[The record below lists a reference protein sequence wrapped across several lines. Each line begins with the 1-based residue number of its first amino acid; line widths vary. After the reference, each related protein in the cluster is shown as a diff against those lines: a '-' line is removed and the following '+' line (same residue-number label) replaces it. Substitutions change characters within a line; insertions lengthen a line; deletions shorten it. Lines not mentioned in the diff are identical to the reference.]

1 MGWMKAFRNPGTE
14 YRGAPFWSWNDRLED
29 AELVRQIESMMQ
41 AGMGGFFM
49 HSRTGLLTEYM
60 SEEWMQHIR
69 TCVNAARERGMLAW
83 LYDED
88 RWPSG
93 FAGGDVPAMHPS
105 FRAKHITWQRGETAD
120 PAEGGVLAVYSCV
133 EENGQR
139 RSFRLLRAGE
149 EVPPG
154 QTVVRFVWRYD
165 PPSPWYNGGSYL
177 DTLNPDAVAAFLR
190 HTYDAYA
197 REVGEQFGKVVPGI
211 FTDEPHYGKFFQ
223 PDKLPF
229 TERLPEEF
237 QNTYG
242 YPLAEALPAL
252 FFDTPDATA
261 HRYRFHRLLT
271 QMFVQSFGKQLY
283 DWCEQHGTHLTGH
296 YLLED
301 TFPEQIAAIGAAMP
315 LYEYMQSPG
324 IDHLGRRLPD
334 ALLARQVSSV
344 ARQMGRRRVLCET
357 YGCSGWNISFA
368 EQKWIADNLFVQGVT
383 YMNQHLALYSMWGG
397 RKRDFPPSIFYQQ
410 PWWKHY
416 RYLSDYMARVT
427 LVLQSGTPCSELLVL
442 HTIGSGWATFR
453 PDDQREC
460 ARYGEACMH
469 VSNWLNELQHDHDFG
484 DELIMQRHARVEG
497 EYLVIGQARYRLMVI
512 PPALTLAR
520 STVQLLHEWLDA
532 GGRIVA
538 VGEVAS
544 QIEGAPAEEELAS
557 LWSHP
562 NVTRIPEGADALQET
577 VDRLLPPRV
586 RVTTPDG
593 NVCRSVYARLVRSS
607 VIPSASEEE
616 DGALVVFL
624 VNRALNDDQG
634 ELAVNVRSDSHLS
647 LWKAETGEI
656 VTPPIEKTREG
667 ARCVLPFGPAQSYL
681 LVLDGNADCTYERRG
696 RPAMQIDLDG
706 HYRVERTEPN
716 VLLLDYATLT
726 VPGQL
731 STARLPMCKLHLRL
745 AEHLGIDPDLHNSGV
760 SLWKRERER
769 QSPPKACDVVLTYT
783 FESRIE
789 PASPVTLVVEKPE
802 FSRFVVNGSEVENKD
817 AGWWLDIGF
826 RKLDISGTLRKGVN
840 VIEQH
845 LHFVEGMT
853 LEPIMI
859 LGDFGVLPMGDS
871 HQFMLDKEPETIT
884 LDDWCP
890 QGYPFY
896 CGSQRFTWR
905 VHLPGEAQRVMLE
918 CQKPHAPVCSVHV
931 NGQYAGLLAWHPY
944 EVDITDF
951 VREGEN
957 EITVEVFTS
966 PRNLLGPLH
975 HQQGELY
982 GVGPE
987 SFTAGEAWTDEYQFV
1002 PYGLFTPPRVLI
1014 YE

>member
-1 MGWMKAFRNPGTE
+1 MGLRKAFRNPGME

-60 SEEWMQHIR
+60 SEEWMQRIR
-69 TCVNAARERGMLAW
+69 TCVRAARERGMLAW

-105 FRAKHITWQRGETAD
+105 FRAKHITWQRGEAAD
-120 PAEGGVLAVYSCV
+120 AGEGGVLAVYSCA
-133 EENGQR
+133 EQNGELCD
-139 RSFRLLRAGE
+139 FRPLREGQKT
-149 EVPPG
+149 PPG
-154 QTVVRFVWRYD
+154 RTVVRFIWRYD
-165 PPSPWYNGGSYL
+165 PPTPWYNGGSYL
-177 DTLNPDAVAAFLR
+177 DTLNPEAVAAFLR

-197 REVGEQFGKVVPGI
+197 REVGEQFGKAVPGI

-237 QNTYG
+237 QKAYG

-252 FFDTPDATA
+252 FFDMPDASA

-283 DWCEQHGTHLTGH
+283 DWCEQHGIHLTGH

-427 LVLQSGTPCSELLVL
+427 LMLQSGVPCSELLVL

-453 PDDQREC
+453 PDNQQQC
-460 ARYGEACMH
+460 ARYGEACMR
-469 VSNWLNELQHDHDFG
+469 VSTWLNEIQHDHDFG

-497 EYLVIGQARYRLMVI
+497 ECLVIGQARYRLIVI

-520 STVQLLHEWLDA
+520 STVRLLHEWLDA
-532 GGRIVA
+532 GGRIIA
-538 VGEVAS
+538 VSEVAS
-544 QIEGAPAEEELAS
+544 QVEGVPAESELAS
-557 LWSHP
+557 LWNHP
-562 NVTRIPEGADALQET
+562 NVTRIPEDFTALQEA
-577 VDRLLPPRV
+577 VDALLPPTV

-593 NVCRSVYARLVRSS
+593 SICRSVYARLVRSD
-607 VIPSASEEE
+607 
-616 DGALVVFL
+616 DGALALFL
-624 VNRALNDDQG
+624 VNRALHDNLD
-634 ELAVNVRSDSHLS
+634 ELVVHVRGDGHLS

-656 VTPPIEKTREG
+656 VTLPAERTGEG
-667 ARCVLPFGPAQSYL
+667 MRCTLPFGPAQSHL
-681 LVLDGNADCTYERRG
+681 LVLDGSAGSAYERRKH
-696 RPAMQIDLDG
+696 PAMQIDLDG

-726 VPGQL
+726 IPGQPP
-731 STARLPMCKLHLRL
+731 TARLPMWKLHLRL

-760 SLWKRERER
+760 SLWKRERQR
-769 QSPPKACDVVLTYT
+769 KAPPKTCDVVLTYT

-802 FSRFVVNGSEVENKD
+802 FSRFMVNGAEVENKD
-817 AGWWLDIGF
+817 TGWWLDIGF
-826 RKLDISGTLRKGVN
+826 RKLDISGALRKGVN

-845 LHFVEGMT
+845 LHFVEGLV

-859 LGDFGVLPMGDS
+859 LGNFGVLPMKDS
-871 HQFMLDKEPETIT
+871 HQFVLDREPQTIT

-905 VHLPGEAQRVMLE
+905 VRLPGEAQRVVLE

-944 EVDITDF
+944 EVDITDL
-951 VREGEN
+951 VHEGEN
-957 EITVEVFTS
+957 EVTVEVFTS

-975 HQQGELY
+975 HRQGELY

-987 SFTAGEAWTDEYQFV
+987 SFTAGDAWTDEYRFV
-1002 PYGLFTPPRVLI
+1002 PYGLLAPPRILI

>member
-1 MGWMKAFRNPGTE
+1 MGLRKSFRNPGME

-29 AELVRQIESMMQ
+29 TELVRQIESMRQ

-49 HSRTGLLTEYM
+49 HSRTGLLTPYM
-60 SEEWMQHIR
+60 SDEWMQHIR
-69 TCVNAARERGMLAW
+69 TCVHAAKERGMLAW

-93 FAGGDVPAMHPS
+93 FAGGDVPPMHPS
-105 FRAKHITWQRGETAD
+105 FRAKHITWQRGKAVEVPD
-120 PAEGGVLAVYSCV
+120 GGVLAVYSCA
-133 EENGQR
+133 EENGQL
-139 RSFRLLRAGE
+139 SDFRLLRE
-149 EVPPG
+149 EESTPPG
-154 QTVVRFVWRYD
+154 RITVCFLWRYD

-177 DTLNPDAVAAFLR
+177 DTLNPEAVAAFLR

-197 REVGEQFGKVVPGI
+197 REVGEEFGKTVPGI

-229 TERLPEEF
+229 TERLPEQF
-237 QNTYG
+237 QKAYG

-252 FFDTPDATA
+252 FWDTPDAAA

-283 DWCEQHGTHLTGH
+283 DWCEQHGIHLTGH

-301 TFPEQIAAIGAAMP
+301 TFQEQIAAIGAAMP

-416 RYLSDYMARVT
+416 RYLSDYMARIT
-427 LVLQSGTPCSELLVL
+427 LMLRSSTPCNELLVL

-453 PDDQREC
+453 PDHLQPC
-460 ARYGEACMH
+460 ARYGEACLR
-469 VSNWLNELQHDHDFG
+469 VSTWLSEMQHDHDFG
-484 DELIMQRHARVEG
+484 DETLIQKHARVEG
-497 EYLVIGQARYRLMVI
+497 EYLLIGQARYRLLVI
-512 PPALTLAR
+512 PPALTLER
-520 STVQLLHEWLDA
+520 STVQMLREWLNA
-532 GGRIVA
+532 GGQVIT
-538 VGEVAS
+538 VGETAS
-544 QIEGAPAEEELAS
+544 RIEGVPAEEELAT

-562 NVTRIPEGADALQET
+562 NVTRIPEDFATLQET
-577 VDRLLPPRV
+577 VDALLTPVV
-586 RVTTPDG
+586 RVTYPNG
-593 NVCRSVYARLVRSS
+593 NICRSVYVRLARTD
-607 VIPSASEEE
+607 
-616 DGALVVFL
+616 DGALVMFL

-634 ELAVNVRSDSHLS
+634 ELTVHVNGDGHLS

-656 VTPPIEKTREG
+656 VALPMDKSPEG
-667 ARCVLPFGPAQSYL
+667 AKRCNLPFGPAQSYL
-681 LVLDGNADCTYERRG
+681 LTLDGNAGSSPEHRKH
-696 RPAMQIDLDG
+696 PAMQIDMNDN
-706 HYRVERTEPN
+706 YRVERTEPN

-726 VPGQL
+726 LPGQPP
-731 STARLPMCKLHLRL
+731 TARLPMWRLHLRL

-760 SLWKRERER
+760 SLWKRELER
-769 QSPPKACDVVLTYT
+769 QSPPKTCDVVLTYT
-783 FESRIE
+783 FESHID
-789 PASPVTLVVEKPE
+789 PTPPVTLVVEKPE
-802 FSRFVVNGSEVENKD
+802 FSRFVVNGIAVENRD
-817 AGWWLDIGF
+817 SGWWLDIGF
-826 RKLDISGTLRKGVN
+826 RQLDLSGTLRKGVN

-859 LGDFGVLPMGDS
+859 LGDFGVLPAKDS
-871 HQFMLDKEPETIT
+871 SLFVLAEEPKTIT
-884 LDDWCP
+884 LEDWCG

-896 CGSQRFTWR
+896 CGSMRLTWM
-905 VHLPGEAQRVMLE
+905 VSLPGEAQRVVLK
-918 CQKPHAPVCSVHV
+918 CQKPRAPVCSVEV
-931 NGQYAGLLAWHPY
+931 NGQHAGLLAWHPY
-944 EVDITDF
+944 EVDITDL
-951 VREGEN
+951 VHEGDN

-975 HQQGELY
+975 HRQGELY

-987 SFTAGEAWTDEYQFV
+987 SFVSADQWTDEYQFV
-1002 PYGLFTPPRVLI
+1002 PYGLRTPPRIVI

>member
-60 SEEWMQHIR
+60 SEQWMQHIR
-69 TCVNAARERGMLAW
+69 TCVGAAKERGMLAW

-105 FRAKHITWQRGETAD
+105 FRAKHITWQRAEAND
-120 PAEGGVLAVYSCV
+120 VAEGGVLATYCCM
-133 EENGQR
+133 EENGQLR
-139 RSFRLLRAGE
+139 DFRLLHEGE
-149 EVPPG
+149 EAPPG
-154 QTVVRFVWRYD
+154 QTVVRFVWRDD

-177 DTLNPDAVAAFLR
+177 DTLNPEAVAAFLR

-197 REVGEQFGKVVPGI
+197 REVGEEFGKTVPGI

-237 QNTYG
+237 QKAYG
-242 YPLAEALPAL
+242 YSLIEALPAL
-252 FFDTPDATA
+252 FFDAPDASA

-283 DWCEQHGTHLTGH
+283 DWCEQHGIHLTGH

-324 IDHLGRRLPD
+324 IDHLGRRLPEG
-334 ALLARQVSSV
+334 LLARQVSSV

-410 PWWKHY
+410 PWWKYY

-427 LVLQSGTPCSELLVL
+427 LMMRSGAPCSELLVL

-453 PDDQREC
+453 PDNQQRC
-460 ARYGEACMH
+460 ARYGEACMR
-469 VSNWLNELQHDHDFG
+469 VSTWLNEIQHDHDFG

-497 EYLVIGQARYRLMVI
+497 EYLAIGQARYRLMVV

-520 STVQLLHEWLDA
+520 STVQLLHKWLDA
-532 GGRIVA
+532 GGRIIA
-538 VGEVAS
+538 VGETAS
-544 QIEGAPAEEELAS
+544 QVEGTPAGEELAV
-557 LWSHP
+557 LWNHP
-562 NVTRIPEGADALQET
+562 NVTRIPEDFTALQEA
-577 VDRLLPPRV
+577 VDTLLPPVV
-586 RVTTPDG
+586 RVTTPGGDI
-593 NVCRSVYARLVRSS
+593 CRSVYARLVRSD
-607 VIPSASEEE
+607 
-616 DGALVVFL
+616 DGELVLFL
-624 VNRALNDDQG
+624 VNRALDDDQG
-634 ELAVNVRSDSHLS
+634 ELTVQVRGEGHLS
-647 LWKAETGEI
+647 LCKAETGEI
-656 VTPPIEKTREG
+656 VALPIEKTGEVI
-667 ARCVLPFGPAQSYL
+667 RCALPFGPAQSYL
-681 LVLDGNADCTYERRG
+681 LVLDGSAGCAHERRKH
-696 RPAMQIDLDG
+696 PAMQIDLDG
-706 HYRVERTEPN
+706 NYRVERTEPN

-726 VPGQL
+726 IPGQPP
-731 STARLPMCKLHLRL
+731 TARLPMWKLHLHL
-745 AEHLGIDPDLHNSGV
+745 ANHLGIDPDLHNSGV
-760 SLWKRERER
+760 SLWKRERDR
-769 QSPPKACDVVLTYT
+769 HAPPKTCDVVLTYT

-789 PASPVTLVVEKPE
+789 PGSPVMLVVEKPG
-802 FSRFVVNGSEVENKD
+802 FSRFVVNGVEVESKD

-845 LHFVEGMT
+845 LHFVEGLV
-853 LEPIMI
+853 LEPVMI
-859 LGDFGVLPMGDS
+859 LGDFGVLPMKEG
-871 HQFMLDKEPETIT
+871 HQFVLDTEPESIT
-884 LDDWCP
+884 LDDWCS

-896 CGSQRFTWR
+896 CGSQRFTWGVR
-905 VHLPGEAQRVMLE
+905 LPGEAQRVVLE

-944 EVDITDF
+944 EVDITDL

-987 SFTAGEAWTDEYQFV
+987 SFTSGDAWTDDYRFV
-1002 PYGLFTPPRVLI
+1002 PYGLLTPPRILV

>member
-1 MGWMKAFRNPGTE
+1 MGLRKSFRNPGME

-29 AELVRQIESMMQ
+29 AELLRQIDSMMQ

-60 SEEWMQHIR
+60 SKEWMAHIR
-69 TCVNAARERGMLAW
+69 TCVNAAKERGMLAW

-105 FRAKHITWQRGETAD
+105 FRAKHITWLQGEGARSEQANT
-120 PAEGGVLAVYSCV
+120 LAVYSCV
-133 EENGQR
+133 SQDGH
-139 RSFRLLRAGE
+139 LRDFQPLRTGE
-149 EVPPG
+149 RVPPG
-154 QTVVRFVWRYD
+154 REVVRFVWRYD
-165 PPSPWYNGGSYL
+165 PPSPWYNGGTYL
-177 DTLNPDAVAAFLR
+177 DTLNPEAVAAFLK
-190 HTYDAYA
+190 HTYEAYA
-197 REVGEQFGKVVPGI
+197 REVGEEFGKAVPGI
-211 FTDEPHYGKFFQ
+211 FTDEPHFGKFFQ
-223 PDKLPF
+223 PDKLPY
-229 TERLPEEF
+229 TERLPEAFEAA
-237 QNTYG
+237 YG

-261 HRYRFHRLLT
+261 HRYRFYRLVT

-283 DWCEQHGTHLTGH
+283 DWCEAHGIHLTGH

-301 TFPEQIAAIGAAMP
+301 TFQEQISAIGAAMP

-427 LVLQSGTPCSELLVL
+427 LMLQSGMPCNELLVL

-453 PDDQREC
+453 PDDQQQC
-460 ARYGEACMH
+460 ARYGEACMR
-469 VSNWLNELQHDHDFG
+469 VSTWLNEMQHDHDFG
-484 DELIMQRHARVEG
+484 DELIMQKHARVEG
-497 EYLVIGQARYRLMVI
+497 EYLRIGQARYRLIVI
-512 PPALTLAR
+512 PPALTLAH
-520 STVQLLHEWLDA
+520 STVQLLREWLDA
-532 GGRIVA
+532 GGRVVT

-544 QIEGAPAEEELAS
+544 QIEGVPADEQLAA
-557 LWSHP
+557 LWNHP
-562 NVTRIPEGADALQET
+562 NVVRLPEDFAALQET
-577 VDRLLPPRV
+577 VDALLPPTV
-586 RVTTPDG
+586 RVTYPNG
-593 NVCRSVYARLVRSS
+593 NICRSVYARVVRGD
-607 VIPSASEEE
+607 

-634 ELAVNVRSDSHLS
+634 ELVVQVNGEGHLS
-647 LWKAETGEI
+647 QWKAETGEI
-656 VTPPIEKTREG
+656 LTLPTDKTPEG
-667 ARCVLPFGPAQSYL
+667 MKRGSLPFGAAQSYL
-681 LVLDGNADCTYERRG
+681 LMLDGQAGSTYERRKH
-696 RPAMQIDLDG
+696 PAMQIDLDG
-706 HYRVERTEPN
+706 NYRVERTEPN
-716 VLLLDYATLT
+716 ALLLDYATLAL
-726 VPGQL
+726 PGQPP
-731 STARLPMCKLHLRL
+731 TERLPMWKLHLRL

-769 QSPPKACDVVLTYT
+769 QSPPKTCDVVLTYT
-783 FESRIE
+783 FESHIQ
-789 PASPVTLVVEKPE
+789 PKTPVTLVVEKPE
-802 FSRFVVNGSEVENKD
+802 YSRFVVNGVEID
-817 AGWWLDIGF
+817 STDRGWWLDIGF
-826 RKLDISGTLRKGVN
+826 RKLDISGTIRAGVN

-845 LHFVEGMT
+845 LHFVEGLT

-859 LGDFGVLPMGDS
+859 LGDFGVFPTKDNR
-871 HQFMLDKEPETIT
+871 QFVLDEEPPSIGLE
-884 LDDWCP
+884 DWCP

-896 CGSQRFTWR
+896 CGSMRFTWR
-905 VHLPGEAQRVMLE
+905 IHLPGESQRIVLE

-944 EVDITDF
+944 EVDITDL
-951 VREGEN
+951 VHEREN

-975 HQQGELY
+975 HRQGELY

-987 SFTAGEAWTDEYQFV
+987 SFTAGEQWTDEYRFV
-1002 PYGLFTPPRVLI
+1002 PYGLLTPPRIVI

>member
-1 MGWMKAFRNPGTE
+1 MKDGGRTPMGLRKAFRNPGME
-14 YRGAPFWSWNDRLED
+14 YRGAPFWSWNDRLDD
-29 AELVRQIESMMQ
+29 AELVRQIDSMMQ

-49 HSRTGLLTEYM
+49 HSRTGLLTPYM
-60 SEEWMQHIR
+60 SEEWMARIR
-69 TCVNAARERGMLAW
+69 TCVQSARERGMLAW

-105 FRAKHITWQRGETAD
+105 FRAKHMTWQKGCAPATGEG
-120 PAEGGVLAVYSCV
+120 ELLARYACREAQDGSL
-133 EENGQR
+133 
-139 RSFRLLRAGE
+139 SDFRLLREGERPPAGYT
-149 EVPPG
+149 EVC
-154 QTVVRFVWRYD
+154 FFWRYD
-165 PPSPWYNGGSYL
+165 PPSPWYNGGTYL
-177 DTLNPDAVAAFLR
+177 DTLNPEAVSAFLR

-197 REVGEQFGKVVPGI
+197 REVGQHFGSAVPGI

-237 QNTYG
+237 QKAYG

-252 FFDTPDATA
+252 CFDVPDGNA

-271 QMFVQSFGKQLY
+271 QMFVQSYGKQLY
-283 DWCEQHGTHLTGH
+283 DWCEAHGIELTGH

-301 TFPEQIAAIGAAMP
+301 TFQDQIAAIGAAMP
-315 LYEYMQSPG
+315 LYEYMQAPG

-344 ARQMGRRRVLCET
+344 ARQMGRKRVLCET

-368 EQKWIADNLFVQGVT
+368 EQKWIADSLFVQGVT

-410 PWWKHY
+410 PWWKYY

-427 LVLQSGTPCSELLVL
+427 LMLQSGTPVSELLVL

-453 PDDQREC
+453 PNSLQEC
-460 ARYGEACMH
+460 ALYSDACAR
-469 VSNWLNELQHDHDFG
+469 VSTWLNEIQHDHDFG
-484 DELIMQRHARVEG
+484 DELILQRHARVEG
-497 EYLVIGQARYRLMVI
+497 ETLVVGQARYRLLVI
-512 PPALTLAR
+512 PPALTLAQ
-520 STVQLLHEWLDA
+520 STVHLLRQWLDT
-532 GGRIVA
+532 GGRIIV
-538 VGEVAS
+538 VGQPAS
-544 QIEGAPAEEELAS
+544 QIEGVPAGEELNA

-562 NVTRIPEGADALQET
+562 NVTRIAEDPIALQEA
-577 VDRLLPPRV
+577 VDSLLPPTV
-586 RVTTPDG
+586 RVAYPNGD
-593 NVCRSVYARLVRSS
+593 VCRSVYARVVRQH
-607 VIPSASEEE
+607 
-616 DGALVVFL
+616 DGALVIFL
-624 VNRALNDDQG
+624 VNRDQHHDLG
-634 ELAVNVRSDSHLS
+634 DLTVTLRGQGNLS
-647 LWKAETGEI
+647 LWRAETGEI
-656 VTPPIEKTREG
+656 LAVPVDRAMEG
-667 ARCVLPFGPAQSYL
+667 IRCTLPFGPAQSCL
-681 LVLDGNADCTYERRG
+681 LMLDGSAGSTCERRKN
-696 RPAMQIDLDG
+696 PAMHIDLDG
-706 HYRVERTEPN
+706 DYRVERTEPN

-726 VPGQL
+726 IPGQA
-731 STARLPMCKLHLRL
+731 TTPRLPMWKLHQQL
-745 AEHLGIDPDLHNSGV
+745 AEHLGIDPDLHNGGV
-760 SLWKRERER
+760 SLWKREKER
-769 QSPPKACDVVLTYT
+769 PSPPKTCEVVLTYR
-783 FESRIE
+783 FESEIE
-789 PASPVTLVVEKPE
+789 PATPVFLVAEKPE
-802 FSRFVVNGSEVENKD
+802 YSRFIINGKPVSSND
-817 AGWWLDIGF
+817 LGWWLDIGF
-826 RKLDISGTLRKGVN
+826 RKLDISGTIRKGTN

-845 LHFVEGMT
+845 LRFVEGLT

-859 LGDFGVLPMGDS
+859 LGDFGVMPMRDN
-871 HQFMLDKEPETIT
+871 HQFGLVEEPKTIT
-884 LDDWCP
+884 LEDWCS

-905 VHLPGEAQRVMLE
+905 VNLPGDAQRVVLE

-944 EVDITDF
+944 EVDITDY
-951 VREGEN
+951 VHEGEN

-987 SFTAGEAWTDEYQFV
+987 SFTAGDAWTDEYQFV
-1002 PYGLFTPPRVLI
+1002 PYGLLTPPRIVI

>member
-1 MGWMKAFRNPGTE
+1 MGLRKSFRNPGAE
-14 YRGAPFWSWNDRLED
+14 YRGAPFWSWNDRLD
-29 AELVRQIESMMQ
+29 AAELVRQIDSMMQ

-49 HSRTGLLTEYM
+49 HSRTGLLTPYL
-60 SEEWMQHIR
+60 SDEWMALVR
-69 TCVNAARERGMLAW
+69 TCVQAAGERGLLAW

-105 FRAKHITWQRGETAD
+105 FRAKHLTWTRGDT
-120 PAEGGVLAVYSCV
+120 PVSAEDNVLVVYSCV
-133 EENGQR
+133 EEDGSLR
-139 RSFRLLRAGE
+139 DFCLLRDGE
-149 EVPPG
+149 EVPAG
-154 QTVVRFVWRYD
+154 RTVIRFVWRYD
-165 PPSPWYNGGSYL
+165 QPSPWYNGGSYL
-177 DTLNPDAVAAFLR
+177 DTLNPEAVAAFLH

-197 REVGEQFGKVVPGI
+197 REVSNEFGRAIPGI
-211 FTDEPHYGKFFQ
+211 FTDEPHYGKCFQ

-229 TERLPEEF
+229 TERLPAEF
-237 QNTYG
+237 QKAYG
-242 YPLAEALPAL
+242 YPFVEALPAL

-283 DWCEQHGTHLTGH
+283 DWCEAHGIELTGH

-301 TFPEQIAAIGAAMP
+301 TFQDQIAAIGAAMP

-344 ARQMGRRRVLCET
+344 ARQMGRKRVLCET

-368 EQKWIADNLFVQGVT
+368 EQKWIADSLFVQGVT

-427 LVLQSGTPCSELLVL
+427 LMLQSGAPCSELLVL

-453 PDDQREC
+453 PDNQQEC
-460 ARYGEACMH
+460 ARYGEACMRI
-469 VSNWLNELQHDHDFG
+469 STWLNELQHDHDFG
-484 DELIMQRHARVEG
+484 DELIMQRHAGVEG
-497 EYLVIGQARYRLMVI
+497 ETLRVGQARYRLLVI

-520 STVQLLHEWLDA
+520 STVTLLRQWLEA
-532 GGRIVA
+532 GGRIIV
-538 VGEVAS
+538 VGETAW
-544 QIEGAPAEEELAS
+544 QIEGVPAAEELDS
-557 LWSHP
+557 LWNHP
-562 NVTRIPEGADALQET
+562 NVIRIPEDFTALAQS
-577 VDRLLPPRV
+577 VDGVLPPLV
-586 RVTTPDG
+586 RVTYPG
-593 NVCRSVYARLVRSS
+593 GEVCRSVYARTVQR
-607 VIPSASEEE
+607 E
-616 DGALVVFL
+616 DDSLVVFL
-624 VNRALNDDQG
+624 ANRALNDDHG
-634 ELAVNVRSDSHLS
+634 DLTVHLRREGHLS
-647 LWKAETGEI
+647 QWKAETGEI
-656 VTPPIEKTREG
+656 VALPADRTSDG
-667 ARCVLPFGPAQSYL
+667 VRCTLPFGPAQSYL
-681 LVLDGNADCTYERRG
+681 LMLDGSAGSTYERRKH
-696 RPAMQIDLDG
+696 PAMQIQLD
-706 HYRVERTEPN
+706 HNYRVERTEPN

-726 VPGQL
+726 IPGQPP
-731 STARLPMCKLHLRL
+731 TERLPMWKLHLQL

-760 SLWKRERER
+760 SLWKREKER
-769 QSPPKACDVVLTYT
+769 ATPPKTCDVVLTYT
-783 FESRIE
+783 FESRIK
-789 PASPVTLVVEKPE
+789 PSSPLTLVVEKPE
-802 FSRFVVNGSEVENKD
+802 HSRFLINGTPIDSTD
-817 AGWWLDIGF
+817 IGWWLDIGF
-826 RKLDISGTLRKGVN
+826 RKLDISGTIRKGTN
-840 VIEQH
+840 IIEQH
-845 LHFVEGMT
+845 LHFVEGLT

-859 LGDFGVLPMGDS
+859 LGDFGVLPMKNNC
-871 HQFMLDKEPETIT
+871 QFVLDREPKTIT
-884 LDDWCP
+884 LDDWCK

-905 VHLPGEAQRVMLE
+905 VHLPGEAQRVVLE
-918 CQKPHAPVCSVHV
+918 CQKPGAPVYSVHV

-944 EVDITDF
+944 EVDITDL
-951 VREGEN
+951 VHEGEN
-957 EITVEVFTS
+957 EITIEVFTS

-975 HQQGELY
+975 HRQGELF

-1002 PYGLFTPPRVLI
+1002 PYGLLTPPRITI

>member
-1 MGWMKAFRNPGTE
+1 MGWMKAFRNPGME
-14 YRGAPFWSWNDRLED
+14 YRGAPFWSWNDRLDD

-69 TCVNAARERGMLAW
+69 TCVDAARERGMLAW

-93 FAGGDVPAMHPS
+93 FAGGEVPAMHPS
-105 FRAKHITWQRGETAD
+105 FRAKHITWQRGEAAD
-120 PAEGGVLAVYSCV
+120 TEEGGVLAVYSCA
-133 EENGQR
+133 ERDGQLCD
-139 RSFRLLRAGE
+139 FRLLGE
-149 EVPPG
+149 GESVPPG
-154 QTVVRFVWRYD
+154 RTMVRFIWRYD
-165 PPSPWYNGGSYL
+165 PPSPWYNGGCYL
-177 DTLNPDAVAAFLR
+177 DTLNPEAVAAFLR

-197 REVGEQFGKVVPGI
+197 REVGEQFGKAVPGI

-237 QNTYG
+237 QKAYG

-252 FFDTPDATA
+252 FFDAPDATA

-271 QMFVQSFGKQLY
+271 QMFVQSFGKQLH
-283 DWCEQHGTHLTGH
+283 DWCERHGIHLTGH

-301 TFPEQIAAIGAAMP
+301 TFQDQIAAIGAAMP

-397 RKRDFPPSIFYQQ
+397 RKRDFPPSLFYQQ

-427 LVLQSGTPCSELLVL
+427 LMLQSGTPCSELLVL

-453 PDDQREC
+453 PDNGQQC
-460 ARYGEACMH
+460 AHYGDACTRI
-469 VSNWLNELQHDHDFG
+469 STWLNEMQHDHDFG
-484 DELIMQRHARVEG
+484 DELIMQKHARVDG
-497 EYLVIGQARYRLMVI
+497 GYLVIGQARYRLLVV

-520 STVQLLHEWLDA
+520 SSVQLLRNWLDV
-532 GGRIVA
+532 GGRVIT
-538 VGEVAS
+538 VGELAS
-544 QIEGAPAEEELAS
+544 QIEGVPAEAELAA

-562 NVTRIPEGADALQET
+562 NVVHIPEDFTALQEA
-577 VDRLLPPRV
+577 VDTCLPPVV
-586 RVTTPDG
+586 RVTNPDG
-593 NVCRSVYARLVRSS
+593 SICRSVYARLVRSD
-607 VIPSASEEE
+607 
-616 DGALVVFL
+616 DGALVLFL
-624 VNRALNDDQG
+624 VNRELNHDQG
-634 ELAVNVRSDSHLS
+634 ELAVHVRGEGHLS
-647 LWKAETGEI
+647 LWKAESGEI
-656 VTPPIEKTREG
+656 VTLPVERTGEG
-667 ARCVLPFGPAQSYL
+667 LRCVLPFGPAQSYL
-681 LVLDGNADCTYERRG
+681 MVLDGSAGCAYERRKH
-696 RPAMQIDLDG
+696 PAMQIDLDG
-706 HYRVERTEPN
+706 NYRVERTEPN

-726 VPGQL
+726 IPGQPP
-731 STARLPMCKLHLRL
+731 TARLPMWKLHRHL
-745 AEHLGIDPDLHNSGV
+745 AQHLGIDPDLHNGGV

-769 QSPPKACDVVLTYT
+769 QSPPKACDVILTYT

-789 PASPVTLVVEKPE
+789 PASAVTLVVEKPE
-802 FSRFVVNGSEVENKD
+802 FSRFVVNGIEVEGRD

-826 RKLDISGTLRKGVN
+826 RKLDLSGTLRKGVN

-845 LHFVEGMT
+845 LHFVEGLM
-853 LEPIMI
+853 LEPLMI
-859 LGDFGVLPMGDS
+859 LGDFGVLPMKDG
-871 HQFMLDKEPETIT
+871 HQFVIDKEPEKIT
-884 LDDWCP
+884 LDDWCS

-896 CGSQRFTWR
+896 CGSQRFAWQVR
-905 VHLPGEAQRVMLE
+905 LPGEAQRVVLE
-918 CQKPHAPVCSVHV
+918 CQQPSAPVCSVHV

-944 EVDITDF
+944 EVDITDL
-951 VREGEN
+951 VHEGEN
-957 EITVEVFTS
+957 EIIVEVFTS

-987 SFTAGEAWTDEYQFV
+987 SFTAEDAWTDAYRFV
-1002 PYGLFTPPRVLI
+1002 PYGLLSPPRILI